1 MTAATPVERH
11 AVQAAASTF
20 RVERRELDF
29 FLWELCRV
37 HETQFGVAPFRPLT
51 RAQAERLVD
60 DACAFA
66 SRLGESYQSGDREGC
81 RLEDDGRVT
90 LPSAYAGLWPEFVRD
105 WVRFERDGRTADA
118 GDDPAGLPTTLM
130 QVILELFM
138 GANPSFMT
146 YGGFCAPAAKLI
158 ARNGTARQKA
168 LFHERIRRYEW
179 DACFCATEKDAGSD
193 VTAVRTIGLEQADG
207 SWDIRGEKIYISA
220 AMHQLTDNTVYFVL
234 GRSDAST
241 ADSFAMSCFL
251 VPKYW
256 VEDDGTLTEN
266 HVRCVKVED
275 KMGLR
280 GCANTHLVF
289 GSGGRT
295 RGFLLGDRK
304 NVGLLQFAPLM
315 SEARMGT
322 GLFGLGLASAA
333 YLHSLEFA
341 RRRVQGRRI
350 EQAAATGA
358 PRVAIIEHADVQRML
373 LEMKS
378 KVEGCRGLLGKL
390 TRCAADLHAGR
401 AAARPADEIA
411 RSERLLKFYTP
422 LVKAYISDQA
432 WRICELAIQVHGGIG
447 YIRDLPIEQY
457 ARDVK
462 ILSIWEGT
470 NYIQAQDLVRE
481 KLAFGRNPVVMDH
494 LGEDLRAFLAGVPES
509 LAPQAQAV
517 AYAWAVVEG
526 SLGAIGGWVQ
536 SRELGRVTQH
546 ATRFLA
552 MVAQVVVAW
561 CLLEAAA
568 VAERALQASDVG
580 PDDRDFY
587 AGKLAAARWF
597 IHNALPSVHGDAA
610 VLRDV
615 ASFVPLASAAFGH
628 PDPIAHPPATETT
641 S

>member
-1 MTAATPVERH
+1 MTASTPVERS
-11 AVQAAASTF
+11 AVRAATTAF
-20 RVERRELDF
+20 RAQRRELEF
-29 FLWELCRV
+29 FLWELKRV
-37 HETQFGVAPFRPLT
+37 HETQCGVAPFPELT
-51 RAQAERLVD
+51 RAQA
-60 DACAFA
+60 DALLDEAFA
-66 SRLGESYQSGDREGC
+66 FAARLGESYQASDREGC
-81 RLEDDGRVT
+81 RLEDDGSVT
-90 LPSAYAGLWPEFVRD
+90 LPAAYAELWPEYVRD
-105 WVRFERDGRTADA
+105 WVRFQRHAEALRPGQL
-118 GDDPAGLPTTLM
+118 PAGLPTTLM

-158 ARNGTARQKA
+158 ARHGTPHQKA
-168 LFHERIRRYEW
+168 LLLDRIRSYEW

-193 VTAVRTIGLEQADG
+193 ITAVRTLGLEQPDG
-207 SWDIRGEKIYISA
+207 SYDIRGEKVYISA
-220 AMHQLTDNTVYFVL
+220 AMHQLTPNTVYFVL
-234 GRSDAST
+234 GRSDDKT

-256 VEDDGTLTEN
+256 VEEDGTLVDN
-266 HVRCVKVED
+266 HVRCIKVED

-295 RGFLLGDRK
+295 RGMLLGDRK

-341 RRRVQGRRI
+341 RNRVQGRRI
-350 EQAAATGA
+350 ENAVATAA

-373 LEMKS
+373 LEMRS

-390 TRCAADLHAGR
+390 TRCAAELHTGR
-401 AAARPADEIA
+401 AAGLPADTLA
-411 RSERLLKFYTP
+411 RTERLLKLYTP

-432 WRICELAIQVHGGIG
+432 WRVCELAIQVHGGIG

-481 KLAFGRNPVVMDH
+481 KLAFGRDPVVMDQ
-494 LGEDLRAFLAGVPES
+494 LGEDLRAFLAGVPAGLRAE
-509 LAPQAQAV
+509 AEAV
-517 AYAWAVVEG
+517 DAAFAAVKWT
-526 SLGAIGGWVQ
+526 LGAIGDWVRD
-536 SRELGRVTQH
+536 RELQRVAQH
-546 ATRFLA
+546 ATRFLE
-552 MVAQVVVAW
+552 MLAQVVVAW
-561 CLLEAAA
+561 SLLEAAA
-568 VAERALQASDVG
+568 VASQALQA
-580 PDDRDFY
+580 PALADDEREFY
-587 AGKLAAARWF
+587 TGKLATARYF
-597 IHNALPSVHGDAA
+597 IHNCLPGVHTDALVMRNA
-610 VLRDV
+610 
-615 ASFVPLASAAFGH
+615 ASFVPVASASFGQS
-628 PDPIAHPPATETT
+628 ASA
-641 S
+641 SA